1 MNLLRAVQFLLVEPA
16 EGGNVGASC
25 RAMKNCGFAPG
36 SLTLV
41 DPRVEDWVQARKM
54 AVHAADML
62 DEAQRF
68 EQLEDALAEAQWVVG
83 VSGRPRTHPE
93 RKIPMGPDEFVER
106 LRSLSGRGQTAL
118 VFGCERTGLTNAQ
131 LGRCQDVLTLPTSQA
146 YSSLNLAQAVMV
158 VAWTLRL
165 AQLESRTPAA
175 AHEPAD
181 RLATA
186 AELEG
191 LVGHAERTLMLI
203 EYLDPQNPCLILD
216 ELRKVFARASMS
228 PRELRMMRGI
238 FHRMD
243 VWISEHGGPPT
254 ANQLN
259 RIRAKEQGENGGDR
273 S

>member
-1 MNLLRAVQFLLVEPA
+1 MNLLHGVQFLLVEPS
-16 EGGNVGASC
+16 EGGNVGACC
-25 RAMKNCGFAPG
+25 RAMKNCGFTPG

-54 AVHAADML
+54 AVHAADLL

-93 RKIPMGPDEFVER
+93 RKVPIEPHEFIER
-106 LRSLSGRGQTAL
+106 LRAQSDRGQTAL

-131 LGRCQDVLTLPTSQA
+131 LGRCQDVLTLPTSRA

-165 AQLESRTPAA
+165 AQLESLTPAA
-175 AHEPAD
+175 DPEPSD
-181 RLATA
+181 GLATA

-203 EYLDPQNPCLILD
+203 EYLDPQNPRLILD
-216 ELRKVFARASMS
+216 ELRKVFARAGLS
-228 PRELRMMRGI
+228 PRELSMLRGI

-259 RIRAKEQGENGGDR
+259 RIRASKQADKGDR